1 MNFLTGAFVQDIG
14 FAPLPGRITVNRLD
28 YEREGA
34 AISVGM
40 FDVMTEWMG

>member
-1 MNFLTGAFVQDIG
+1 VLTALFV
-14 FAPLPGRITVNRLD
+14 R
-28 YEREGA
+28 ERTGEGA